1 MRAGTGGLEAQA
13 WALML
18 AGMYAGWAQRTGRA
32 AQVLDHSPGAREG
45 LRTTTMEIEA
55 SLPALG
61 AEHGVHRLLR
71 ISPYDREDRKQTS
84 MASVEVL
91 PVPSEET
98 SVEIRPADLKV
109 QTFQAGGHGGQHVNK
124 VATAVRIIHT
134 PTGIT
139 ATCRTE
145 RSQGQNKQNAMRL
158 LTARVEQ
165 RFQEEREAESART
178 RGERPV
184 ASWGHR
190 VRSYYLHSKRQVV
203 DHRTGVRVEGAEQVL
218 AGHIEPFL
226 AEAP

>member
-1 MRAGTGGLEAQA
+1 
-13 WALML
+13 ML
-18 AGMYAGWAQRTGRA
+18 AGMYAGWANRTGKTVD
-32 AQVLDHSPGAREG
+32 VLDHSPGARDG

-71 ISPYDREDRKQTS
+71 VSPYNREDRKQTS

-91 PVPSEET
+91 PAPSPEAP
-98 SVEIRPADLKV
+98 VEIRPADLKV

-124 VATAVRIIHT
+124 VDTAVRITHI

-145 RSQGQNKQNAMRL
+145 RSQSQNKQNAMRL

-165 RFQEEREAESART
+165 RRREEREDENART

-203 DHRTGVRVEGAEQVL
+203 NHRTGVRVDGAEQVL

-226 AEAP
+226 KPDP